1 MKINKKVPIYIHIY
15 MYIYIYALKK
25 AFFTPHPLVMETS
38 RNSEDTG
45 KM

>member
-1 MKINKKVPIYIHIY
+1 MKINKKVPIYIH
-15 MYIYIYALKK
+15 IYIYALKK